1 MKYLL
6 YISGLLYLLSFV
18 ERRLIYS
25 GFIAGAI
32 YLFLRAET
40 AGRLPITGPHD
51 TLVLFSAF
59 TGIMSLLFEY
69 SKVKDKIP
77 YNLTGLTSAV
87 LVLSSLF
94 FEPANAPL
102 PPILRTFWFELHVVT
117 AFISYALFGAGLITG
132 IAFLLRK
139 ELIYEELQ
147 YKSILTGYSL
157 FSFSMI
163 AGGIWAFYAW
173 GSFWLWTPKELW
185 TSIVWLFYTLYLH
198 MRVKGINREK
208 VNIFLGMAGFGV
220 VLFTYLGVSL
230 LMKSSHSF

>member
-6 YISGLLYLLSFV
+6 YISGLLYLLSFI

-77 YNLTGLTSAV
+77 YNLTGLTSAI
-87 LVLSSLF
+87 LVLSALF

-102 PPILRTFWFELHVVT
+102 PPVLMTFWFELHVVT

-139 ELIYEELQ
+139 EPIYEELQ

-198 MRVKGINREK
+198 MRVKGINWER
-208 VNIFLGMAGFGV
+208 VNTFLGMAGFGV